1 MIGALRAGTEIFL
14 SQFLF
19 HVLILS
25 MYGDGFS
32 LVPAE
37 GLAEASPVYGVL
49 AAAQSGPQVP
59 VEGTWASSL
68 GWRLIRDLHLR
79 AREKL

>member
-1 MIGALRAGTEIFL
+1 MIGTLRAGTEIFL

-25 MYGDGFS
+25 TYGDGFS

-37 GLAEASPVYGVL
+37 GLAEASPVYGVRG
-49 AAAQSGPQVP
+49 A
-59 VEGTWASSL
+59 
-68 GWRLIRDLHLR
+68 
-79 AREKL
+79 